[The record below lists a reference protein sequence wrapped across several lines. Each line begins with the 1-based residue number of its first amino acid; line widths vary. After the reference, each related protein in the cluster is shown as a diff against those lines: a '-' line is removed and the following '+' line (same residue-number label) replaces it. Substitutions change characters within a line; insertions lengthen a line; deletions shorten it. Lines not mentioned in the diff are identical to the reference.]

1 MNLAKAKPRP
11 TSTTVAGKGVSLLRV
26 EKLDQHLLRYESA
39 TQALDVW
46 CDLRGFQRREKTHA
60 KRVDSKSASPPK
72 TVHAALGLS
81 DGEEIEYR
89 QVQLMREGL
98 VLSEAEN
105 WYRPNALTIKM
116 KERLAQTNAPFGR
129 VVQALQ
135 FTRRTLQSQILW
147 CPPEPM
153 PHFVLRHHAVLYKPD
168 STPFAF
174 VIETYTHHL
183 LLDRT
188 R

>member
-1 MNLAKAKPRP
+1 MNPAQVKTLPI
-11 TSTTVAGKGVSLLRV
+11 STTVAAKGASLLRV
-26 EKLDQHLLRYESA
+26 EELDQHLLGYDSA

-46 CDLRGFQRREKTHA
+46 CELRGFQRRTKTQA
-60 KRVDSKSASPPK
+60 KRVSANAVLPSKSVY
-72 TVHAALGLS
+72 TALGLS

-89 QVQLMREGL
+89 KVHLVREGL

-105 WYRPNALTIKM
+105 WYRPDALTIQM
-116 KERLAQTNAPFGR
+116 KQRLAQTNAPFGR

-135 FTRRTLQSQILW
+135 FTRRTLQSEILW

-153 PHFVLRHHAVLYKPD
+153 PYFVLRHHAVLLKPD
-168 STPFAF
+168 STLFSF

-183 LLDRT
+183 LLDRM

>member
-1 MNLAKAKPRP
+1 MTPPQAKPLP
-11 TSTTVAGKGVSLLRV
+11 MSTTVAAKGASLLRV
-26 EKLDQHLLRYESA
+26 EELDQHLLGYDSA

-46 CDLRGFQRREKTHA
+46 CDLRGFQRRNKTQA
-60 KRVDSKSASPPK
+60 KRVSANAVLPSK
-72 TVHAALGLS
+72 TVYTALGLS

-89 QVQLMREGL
+89 QVHLVREGL
-98 VLSEAEN
+98 VLSEAHN
-105 WYRPNALTIKM
+105 WYRPDALTIQM
-116 KERLAQTNAPFGR
+116 KECLAQTNVPFGR

-135 FTRRTLQSQILW
+135 FTRRTLQSEILW

-153 PHFVLRHHAVLYKPD
+153 PYFVLRHHAVLLKPD
-168 STPFAF
+168 STRFSF

>member
-1 MNLAKAKPRP
+1 MIPSNAKPLP
-11 TSTTVAGKGVSLLRV
+11 MSTTVAAKGTSFLRV
-26 EKLDQHLLRYESA
+26 EKLDQHLMQYDSA
-39 TQALDVW
+39 TQALEVW
-46 CDLRGFQRREKTHA
+46 CDLRGFQLHNKTHA
-60 KRVDSKSASPPK
+60 KRVSSNEASPPE
-72 TVHAALGLS
+72 TVYTALGLS
-81 DGEEIEYR
+81 DGDEIEYR
-89 QVQLMREGL
+89 QVQLVREGL

-105 WYRPNALTIKM
+105 WYRPDALTIQM
-116 KERLAQTNAPFGR
+116 NERLTHTNAPFGR

-135 FTRRTLQSQILW
+135 FTRRTLRSEILW

-153 PHFVLRHHAVLYKPD
+153 PYFVLRHHAVLYKPD

>member
-1 MNLAKAKPRP
+1 MNPAQVKTLPI
-11 TSTTVAGKGVSLLRV
+11 STTVAAKGASLLRV
-26 EKLDQHLLRYESA
+26 EELDQHLMQYNSA

-46 CDLRGFQRREKTHA
+46 CDLRGFSLRERSYA
-60 KRVDSKSASPPK
+60 KRVDSIVALPP
-72 TVHAALGLS
+72 TYFVAALGLS

-89 QVQLMREGL
+89 KVQLMRDGL
-98 VLSEAEN
+98 VLSEVEN
-105 WYRPNALTIKM
+105 WYRPDALTIQM
-116 KERLAQTNAPFGR
+116 KECLAQTNVPFGR

-135 FTRRTLQSQILW
+135 FTRRTLQSEILW

-153 PHFVLRHHAVLYKPD
+153 PYFVLRHHAVLHKPD
-168 STPFAF
+168 SMPFSF